1 MLFSKASLVEHIC
14 LVRLLENDV
23 SLRIFSIWKGCMDQI
38 TGLLD
43 VRVGLKKLAAC
54 RMNLRPVMHNEV
66 VCQVDTL
73 MTLLNGSLAKA
84 VAANEILKD
93 PHYEKIFLYCTAW
106 SLGALLEPKDRILF
120 DAELRSL
127 SDAVPPK
134 VSLPRWPLHFM
145 P

>member
-1 MLFSKASLVEHIC
+1 
-14 LVRLLENDV
+14 
-23 SLRIFSIWKGCMDQI
+23 
-38 TGLLD
+38 
-43 VRVGLKKLAAC
+43 
-54 RMNLRPVMHNEV
+54 MNLRPVMHNEV

-73 MTLLNGSLAKA
+73 MTLLNGSLSKA

-93 PHYEKIFLYCTAW
+93 SHYEKIFLYCTAW

-134 VSLPRWPLHFM
+134 VSIPCWPLHFIQQGAANIL
-145 P
+145 

>member
-1 MLFSKASLVEHIC
+1 
-14 LVRLLENDV
+14 
-23 SLRIFSIWKGCMDQI
+23 
-38 TGLLD
+38 
-43 VRVGLKKLAAC
+43 
-54 RMNLRPVMHNEV
+54 MNLKPVMHNEV

-93 PHYEKIFLYCTAW
+93 NHYEKGFLYCTAW

-127 SDAVPPK
+127 SDAMPAK
-134 VSLPRWPLHFM
+134 V
-145 P
+145 